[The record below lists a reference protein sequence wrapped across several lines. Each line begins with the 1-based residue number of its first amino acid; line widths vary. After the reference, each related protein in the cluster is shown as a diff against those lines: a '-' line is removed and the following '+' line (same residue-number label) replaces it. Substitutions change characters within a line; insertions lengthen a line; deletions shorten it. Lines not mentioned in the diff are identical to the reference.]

1 MSTSLAMGQRTKAW
15 LTLIRLPFQTVGLLP
30 LTLGM
35 LVAWSLGYPLNW
47 VVLTLG
53 NLAIVLI
60 MLVTYLAGEYYDF
73 EGDSLNKEFNMFSGG
88 TRVLQARL
96 LPRRHALI
104 GTYIAFAL
112 AVATGLILQFRY
124 GTGPYTIPLGAF
136 GLICG
141 YFYSSWP
148 IKLAYRGIGEVF
160 IAICYG
166 WLTVN
171 TGYYLQTGEFAL
183 LPSLVSIP
191 IGISI
196 FLVILINE
204 FPDYQA
210 DMAVKKRNLVVR
222 FGRQKMAILYM
233 VLVTLSLGIL
243 FIALPYGLPR
253 LAAILSVLLLPLVV
267 LNLRAISKK
276 SYEQAAALEGLCAR
290 TLMLNLGFTLIYIT
304 AFVLA
309 GKNTTV

>member
-1 MSTSLAMGQRTKAW
+1 MNQRTEAW
-15 LTLIRLPFQTVGLLP
+15 LTLIRLPFHTVGLFP

-35 LVAWSLGYPLNW
+35 LIAWNMGQPLNW
-47 VVLTLG
+47 TVFALG

-60 MLVTYLAGEYYDF
+60 LLVTYLAGEYYDY
-73 EGDSLNKEFNMFSGG
+73 ECDSLNNEFNMFSGG
-88 TRVLQARL
+88 SRVLQSGL

-104 GTYIAFAL
+104 GTYIALAL
-112 AVATGLILQFRY
+112 AMITGLIIQFRY
-124 GTGPYTIPLGAF
+124 DTGPLTIPLGAF
-136 GLICG
+136 GLVCG
-141 YFYSSWP
+141 FFYSSRP
-148 IKLAYRGIGEVF
+148 IQWAYRGIGEVL

-171 TGYYLQTGEFAL
+171 TGYYLQTGQFAL
-183 LPSLVSIP
+183 VPSLVSIP
-191 IGISI
+191 IGITI

-222 FGRQKMAILYM
+222 FGRQKMAILYAIM
-233 VLVTLSLGIL
+233 VMLSIGIL

-267 LNLRAISKK
+267 LNVRAISKR
-276 SYEQAAALEGLCAR
+276 SYEQAAALQGLCAR
-290 TLMLNLGFTLIYIT
+290 TLMLNLGFTIIYIT
-304 AFVLA
+304 AFSLS
-309 GKNTTV
+309 